1 VVGHS
6 HRHFYSPCKAHTR
19 LDPILALTHE
29 AAAVGQSEAS
39 TAAEAGEEAAELAAL
54 RVTVAE
60 QEAALA
66 ALEQRLQ
73 QEATRRARQPSEVCA
88 TRHTSLA
95 LCASAIWCVIQGC
108 G

>member
-1 VVGHS
+1 
-6 HRHFYSPCKAHTR
+6 
-19 LDPILALTHE
+19 LALTH
-29 AAAVGQSEAS
+29 AAVRQSEAS

-73 QEATRRARQPSEVCA
+73 QEATRRARQPSEV
-88 TRHTSLA
+88 RHTPHVARSV
-95 LCASAIWCVIQGC
+95 CSCPST
-108 G
+108 